1 MILRFHKI
9 HKKFL
14 PFLSLLIQFH
24 NRINWPINQHQ
35 GRTIKEDNNQAE
47 KFIRGSGVSIRG
59 EGGEESVVEHVVYR
73 SSEKFPRISVH
84 LRPVKRV
91 EIYILIS
98 WIGNWTTGRIC
109 VILEA
114 ANSSKRETWKLISN

>member
-1 MILRFHKI
+1 MILRFYKI

-59 EGGEESVVEHVVYR
+59 VRGGGGECCRTRCLPIER
-73 SSEKFPRISVH
+73 KISTDFG
-84 LRPVKRV
+84 PF
-91 EIYILIS
+91 
-98 WIGNWTTGRIC
+98 
-109 VILEA
+109 EA
-114 ANSSKRETWKLISN
+114 C